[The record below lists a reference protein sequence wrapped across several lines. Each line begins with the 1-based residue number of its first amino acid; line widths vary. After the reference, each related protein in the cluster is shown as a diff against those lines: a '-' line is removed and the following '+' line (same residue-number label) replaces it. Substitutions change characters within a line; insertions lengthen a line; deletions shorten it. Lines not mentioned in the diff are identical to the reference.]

1 MDSAGW
7 AGYGLG
13 MTGQGVWWRRML
25 VAGTAGLVLAGGLIA
40 PTVAASPGDR
50 IGTGKRTCVPGPGV
64 NCRDVVQK
72 WTFEHHGDLSGA
84 KFARAKLHGADLRG
98 ARLNKANFRG
108 VVLRHA
114 DLREASLKGAN
125 FSPTKPRGRL
135 VRSDFVARS
144 GCIYVPGDEALDQFS
159 GCQRA
164 DLSYADLTGVNMS
177 DADLVFASLYS
188 ATLIDANLTSA
199 NLSYATLNYANF
211 TGATLTGAYA
221 PFVTLN
227 YANLTN
233 ANLTGVN
240 LSAADL
246 TGATLT
252 GAITTG
258 AVLSDA
264 VYCNT
269 TMPDGSIN
277 NSGC

>member
-1 MDSAGW
+1 
-7 AGYGLG
+7 
-13 MTGQGVWWRRML
+13 MTGQGVWWRRVL

-64 NCRDVVQK
+64 DCRDVVHK

-98 ARLNKANFRG
+98 ARLDKANFRG

-114 DLREASLKGAN
+114 HLHDASLVGAN
-125 FSPTKPRGRL
+125 FSPSNPRGRL
-135 VRSDFVARS
+135 VRSDSVARQG
-144 GCIYVPGDEALDQFS
+144 GCVYVPGDVDLDVFS
-159 GCQRA
+159 DCN
-164 DLSYADLTGVNMS
+164 YANLGYVDLTGANMS
-177 DADLVFASLYS
+177 DAVLVYASLYS
-188 ATLIDANLTSA
+188 ATLIDVNLTDASL
-199 NLSYATLNYANF
+199 NYATLNYANL
-211 TGATLTGAYA
+211 TNANLTGAYA
-221 PFVTLN
+221 PFVTMN

-240 LSAADL
+240 LS
-246 TGATLT
+246 GATLT
-252 GAITTG
+252 G
-258 AVLSDA
+258 V

-269 TMPDGSIN
+269 TMPDGSVN